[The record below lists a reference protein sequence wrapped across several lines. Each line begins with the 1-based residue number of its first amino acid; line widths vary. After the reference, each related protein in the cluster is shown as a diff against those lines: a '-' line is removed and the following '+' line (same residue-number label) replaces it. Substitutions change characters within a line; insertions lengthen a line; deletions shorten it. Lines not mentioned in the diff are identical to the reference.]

1 MSSIETP
8 LPNVEVPSPSSAF
21 ALSSID
27 NPRNPYYLNNGDN
40 PGILLVPEKL
50 IGENFHTWQISMTRA
65 LSAKNKLGFVNGS
78 ISQPTDPLDPLYDI
92 WTRCN
97 DLVLSWL
104 TNCMSREIY
113 ASVIYVV
120 TAKEIWDEL
129 RDRYSDSD
137 GPRVFHLKQ
146 AICSL
151 KQEQLP
157 VSTYYTRLKTLW
169 DEYSNY
175 RPIPNCTCGA
185 NCTCGMYKILTDYQ
199 HKDYV
204 LSFLMGL
211 NESFLQVRGQIL
223 LMQPLPPMNRV
234 FFMIQQDEKHRGQGI
249 LPLPTVEST
258 ALVSR
263 SENAFIP
270 NNAFLSTNLS
280 TNNPSAF
287 FSRMDNAKH
296 SQYGRKDKPTYSHCG
311 YKGHTAEKCYK
322 LHGYPPGF
330 QSRNKATPTA
340 NQVSGPSLH
349 CVTDS
354 GQNMTS
360 LAAQC
365 QQFLSL
371 LNAQVQSTPA
381 VGDSVS
387 QSFHHQVATSVT
399 VKQPSSN
406 VPPNMAGI
414 HSCLFSYNSPNLDH
428 SVFSS
433 KLTKK
438 SIVSSKD
445 WIIDTNATDHMVIS
459 TTFFT
464 TKTVVHDVSVH
475 LPNGQSVVVTH
486 IGTIHLNSSLILHD
500 VLCVPSF
507 DFNLISVSKLTSTMH
522 CCIFF
527 LSNLCFLQDLLHWKM
542 IGLGKQRNGLYIL
555 EQCTDLGS
563 IPIAKAASTAF
574 HNTLYSF
581 ATVKKLDND
590 FHTWHY
596 RLGHP
601 SLSRMS
607 FLSSVVLHVTHSDH
621 DVSLSTVCPLA
632 KQKRLPFPNK
642 NHVVSSP
649 FDLLHVDIW
658 GPYHTAT
665 VEGYQYFLTLV
676 DDCTR
681 TTWVYLMKFKSE
693 TFTPIFHYHD

>member
-1 MSSIETP
+1 MSTTETP
-8 LPNVEVPSPSSAF
+8 SSSSLPSSNAT

-40 PGILLVPEKL
+40 PGISLVTEKL
-50 IGENFHTWQISMTRA
+50 IGENFHTWQRSMTRA

-78 ISQPTDPLDPLYDI
+78 ISQPIDPLDPLFDI

-104 TNCMSREIY
+104 TNCMSKEIY
-113 ASVIYVV
+113 ASVIYAV

-151 KQEQLP
+151 KQDQLP
-157 VSTYYTRLKTLW
+157 VSTYYTRLKALW
-169 DEYSNY
+169 DEFSNY

-185 NCTCGMYKILTDYQ
+185 NCTCGLYKILTDYQ

-223 LMQPLPPMNRV
+223 LMQPLPPMNKV
-234 FFMIQQDEKHRGQGI
+234 FFMIQQDEKQRGQGI

-258 ALVSR
+258 ALISR
-263 SENAFIP
+263 SDNAFIP
-270 NNAFLSTNLS
+270 NNAFLSNSPTA
-280 TNNPSAF
+280 NNPNAF
-287 FSRMDNAKH
+287 FSRMENGKQY
-296 SQYGRKDKPTYSHCG
+296 QYGRKDKPTCSHCG

-330 QSRNKATPTA
+330 HSKNRAAPVA
-340 NQVSGPSLH
+340 NQVSGSFTH
-349 CVTDS
+349 GAADT
-354 GQNMTS
+354 GQNMSS

-365 QQFLSL
+365 QQLITL
-371 LNAQVQSTPA
+371 LNTQVQGTPSVGNSVPKST
-381 VGDSVS
+381 
-387 QSFHHQVATSVT
+387 HQAATSVS
-399 VKQPSSN
+399 VKQPSSHASSS
-406 VPPNMAGI
+406 MAGI
-414 HSCLFSYNSPNLDH
+414 PLSLSSFLSPNLDH

-433 KLTKK
+433 KLTEKPHI
-438 SIVSSKD
+438 SCTEWV
-445 WIIDTNATDHMVIS
+445 IDTGATDHMVTS

-464 TKTVVHDVSVH
+464 IKTIVHDISVN

-486 IGTIHLNSSLILHD
+486 IGTIHLTSSLILHD

-507 DFNLISVSKLTSTMH
+507 DFNLISVSKLTSTLH
-522 CCIFF
+522 CCLFF
-527 LSNLCFLQDLLHWKM
+527 FSNLCFLQDLLHWKM

-555 EQCTDLGS
+555 EQFADLSS
-563 IPIAKAASTAF
+563 IPLTTAASTILQ
-574 HNTLYSF
+574 NKLYSF
-581 ATVKKLDND
+581 ASVKHLDSD
-590 FHTWHY
+590 FHTWHC

-607 FLSSVVLHVTHSDH
+607 FLSSVLPHVVHSNE
-621 DVSLSTVCPLA
+621 DVSLCTICPLA

-642 NHVVSSP
+642 NQLVSSP

-665 VEGYQYFLTLV
+665 VEGYRYFLTLV

-681 TTWVYLMKFKSE
+681 TTWIYLMKLKS
-693 TFTPIFHYHD
+693 